1 MHPLLRKSLDKKRLS
16 PKEAVEILK
25 EADWT
30 EVVKAADDVRNRKL
44 PGKRVGYTVYR
55 IINYTNVCSIGC
67 DFCAFSRKAD
77 ERGAY
82 TLTLEK
88 IREKALEAQSL
99 GADQIFLQG
108 GVNETLPISYYT
120 DVLQMLTREL
130 GMSVRGFS
138 PVELVH
144 IASAHKLTLD
154 ELLGIFKESGLS
166 SVPGAGAEIL
176 SDKIR
181 QQLSPKKLSAKE
193 WKNTLAV
200 CQKNGLPGSANIVIG
215 SVETPEDIVQ
225 HLELVRSLQ
234 DETGG
239 VKSFVAWT
247 FQPQTDRFPIRHVSP
262 MEYLKILGLSRL
274 YLDNIR
280 HIEVS
285 VLGMGKSV
293 GELGLH
299 AGADDINS
307 IVLEENVLK
316 SNGIRSIAEAETFI
330 RQAGFEPYRRDLN
343 FSNDR

>member
-1 MHPLLRKSLDKKRLS
+1 MHPLVQKSIDKKRLS
-16 PKEAVEILK
+16 PDEAVEILE

-30 EVVKAADDVRNRKL
+30 EVVKAANDVRNREL

-67 DFCAFSRKAD
+67 NFCAFSRKNE

-82 TLTLEK
+82 TLSQEK
-88 IREKALEAQSL
+88 IREKALEAKRL

-144 IASAHKLTLD
+144 IANAHKLTLV
-154 ELLGIFKESGLS
+154 ELLGILKDAGLS

-176 SDKIR
+176 SDRIR
-181 QQLSPKKLSAKE
+181 QELSPKKLRAKE
-193 WKNTLAV
+193 WKDTLAV

-215 SVETPEDIVQ
+215 SVETSEDIVR

-262 MEYLKILGLSRL
+262 MEYLKVLGLSRL

-285 VLGMGKSV
+285 VLGMGKPI

-316 SNGIRSIAEAETFI
+316 SNGIRSIAEAEEFI

-343 FSNDR
+343 FSCDD

>member
-1 MHPLLRKSLDKKRLS
+1 MHPLLQKALARKRLS
-16 PKEAVEILK
+16 PEEAAEILRD
-25 EADWT
+25 ADWT
-30 EVVKAADDVRNRKL
+30 EVVKTADDVRNETL

-55 IINYTNVCSIGC
+55 IVNYTNVCSIGC
-67 DFCAFSRKAD
+67 DFCAFSRKAE

-88 IREKALEAQSL
+88 IREKALEARRL

-120 DVLQMLTREL
+120 DALQMLTREL
-130 GMSVRGFS
+130 GMRIRGFS

-154 ELLGIFKESGLS
+154 ELLGIFKEAGLS

-181 QQLSPKKLSAKE
+181 KRLSPKKLSANE
-193 WKNTLAV
+193 WKEALAV

-215 SVETPEDIVQ
+215 SVETVEDIVQ

-262 MEYLKILGLSRL
+262 TEYLKVLGLSRL
-274 YLDNIR
+274 YLDNVR

-285 VLGMGKSV
+285 VLGMGKQI

-316 SNGIRSIAEAETFI
+316 SNGIQTVAEAEAFI

-343 FSNDR
+343 FSCDG

>member
-82 TLTLEK
+82 TLSLEK

>member
-77 ERGAY
+77 ECGAY
-82 TLTLEK
+82 TLSLEK

>member
-1 MHPLLRKSLDKKRLS
+1 MHELLHKALERERLS
-16 PKEAVEILK
+16 PQDALQLLQK
-25 EADWT
+25 ADWT
-30 EVVKAADDVRNRKL
+30 DVVKTADHVRNRAL

-55 IINYTNVCSIGC
+55 IVNYTNVCSIGC
-67 DFCAFSRKAD
+67 DFCAFSRQAD
-77 ERGAY
+77 ENGAY
-82 TLTLEK
+82 TLSIDK
-88 IREKALEAQSL
+88 IREKALEAKRL

-108 GVNETLPISYYT
+108 GVNESLPISYYT
-120 DVLQMLTREL
+120 DILQMLSREL
-130 GMSVRGFS
+130 GLAVRGFS

-144 IASAHKLTLD
+144 IANAHRMPLDVLVETL
-154 ELLGIFKESGLS
+154 KAAGLS

-181 QQLSPKKLSAKE
+181 KRLSPKKLGAME
-193 WKNTLAV
+193 WKETLAV
-200 CQKNGLPGSANIVIG
+200 CQRHGLPGSANIVIG
-215 SVETPEDIVQ
+215 SLEESEDIVG
-225 HLELVRSLQ
+225 HLELVRQLQ

-247 FQPQTDRFPIRHVSP
+247 FQPQTDRFPIRHVTP

-285 VLGMGKSV
+285 VLGMGKQI

-307 IVLEENVLK
+307 VVLEENVLK
-316 SNGIRSIAEAETFI
+316 SHGIRSIAEAEEFI

-343 FSNDR
+343 FSSDG

>member
-82 TLTLEK
+82 TLSLEK

-193 WKNTLAV
+193 WKDTLAV

>member
-1 MHPLLRKSLDKKRLS
+1 MHPLLQKSIDKKRLS
-16 PKEAVEILK
+16 PGEAVEVLK
-25 EADWT
+25 KADWT
-30 EVVKAADDVRNRKL
+30 EVVTVANDVRNREL

-55 IINYTNVCSIGC
+55 IINYTNICAIGC

-88 IREKALEAQSL
+88 IREKALEAKRF

-154 ELLGIFKESGLS
+154 KLLDIFKNAGLS

-181 QQLSPKKLSAKE
+181 KQISPKKLSAKE
-193 WKNTLAV
+193 WKDALAV

-215 SVETPEDIVQ
+215 SVETPEDIVK

-234 DETGG
+234 DETSG

-262 MEYLKILGLSRL
+262 MEYLKVLGLSRL

-285 VLGMGKSV
+285 VLGMGKQI

-316 SNGIRSIAEAETFI
+316 SSGIRSIAEAETFI

-343 FSNDR
+343 FSNDS

>member
-82 TLTLEK
+82 TLSLEK

-343 FSNDR
+343 FSNDS

>member
-1 MHPLLRKSLDKKRLS
+1 MHPLLQKALERKRLS
-16 PKEAVEILK
+16 PEEASEILRN
-25 EADWT
+25 ADWT
-30 EVVKAADDVRNRKL
+30 EVVKAANDVRNAKL

-55 IINYTNVCSIGC
+55 IVNYTNVCSIGC

-82 TLTLEK
+82 TLPIEK
-88 IREKALEAQSL
+88 IRQKAEEAKRL

-108 GVNETLPISYYT
+108 GVNESLPISYYT
-120 DVLQMLTREL
+120 DVLQMLSQGL

-144 IASAHKLTLD
+144 IGRAHGLSIE
-154 ELLGIFKESGLS
+154 ELLGILKKSGLS

-181 QQLSPKKLSAKE
+181 KRLSPKKLSASE
-193 WKNTLAV
+193 WKETLAI

-215 SVETPEDIVQ
+215 SMETVEDIVL

-262 MEYLKILGLSRL
+262 AEYLKVLGLSRL

-285 VLGMGKSV
+285 VLGMGKQI

-307 IVLEENVLK
+307 IVLEENVLR
-316 SNGIRSIAEAETFI
+316 SNGIQTISEAEDFI

-343 FSNDR
+343 FSCDG

>member
-55 IINYTNVCSIGC
+55 IINYTNICAIGC

-82 TLTLEK
+82 TLSLEK

>member
-1 MHPLLRKSLDKKRLS
+1 MHPLLQKTLEGRRLS
-16 PKEAVEILK
+16 PEEAVEILRN
-25 EADWT
+25 ADWT
-30 EVVKAADDVRNRKL
+30 EVVKTADDARNERL

-55 IINYTNVCSIGC
+55 IVNYTNVCSIGC

-82 TLTLEK
+82 TLSLEK
-88 IREKALEAQSL
+88 IRQKAEEAKRL

-108 GVNETLPISYYT
+108 GVNESLPISYYT
-120 DVLQMLTREL
+120 DVLKMLTREL

-144 IASAHKLTLD
+144 IANAHRLSLD
-154 ELLGIFKESGLS
+154 GLLGILKEAGLS

-176 SDKIR
+176 SDNIR
-181 QQLSPKKLSAKE
+181 KRLSPKKLSAIE
-193 WKNTLAV
+193 WRDTLAV

-215 SVETPEDIVQ
+215 SMETVEDVVT

-262 MEYLKILGLSRL
+262 MEYLKVLGLSRL

-285 VLGMGKSV
+285 VLGMGKQI

-316 SNGIRSIAEAETFI
+316 SNGIQSIAEAEAFI

-343 FSNDR
+343 FSCDG

>member
-1 MHPLLRKSLDKKRLS
+1 MHPLLQKSIDKKRLS

-82 TLTLEK
+82 TLSLEK

>member
-1 MHPLLRKSLDKKRLS
+1 MHPLLQKALERKRLS
-16 PKEAVEILK
+16 PEEAGEILRN
-25 EADWT
+25 ADWT
-30 EVVKAADDVRNRKL
+30 EVVKAADDARNERL

-55 IINYTNVCSIGC
+55 IVNYTNVCSIGC
-67 DFCAFSRKAD
+67 DFCAFSRKAN

-82 TLTLEK
+82 TLSLEK
-88 IREKALEAQSL
+88 IRQKAEEVKRL

-108 GVNETLPISYYT
+108 GVNESLPISYYT
-120 DVLQMLTREL
+120 EVLQMLSREL

-144 IASAHKLTLD
+144 IARTHGLSLE
-154 ELLGIFKESGLS
+154 ELLGLLKEAGLS

-181 QQLSPKKLSAKE
+181 KRLSPKKLSAIE
-193 WKNTLAV
+193 WKETLAV

-215 SVETPEDIVQ
+215 SMETVEDIAT

-262 MEYLKILGLSRL
+262 AEYLKVLGLSRL

-285 VLGMGKSV
+285 VLGMGKQI

-316 SNGIRSIAEAETFI
+316 SNGIQTISEAEDFI

-343 FSNDR
+343 FSCDS

>member
-1 MHPLLRKSLDKKRLS
+1 MHPLLQKSIDKKRLS
-16 PKEAVEILK
+16 PEEAVEVLK
-25 EADWT
+25 KADWT
-30 EVVKAADDVRNRKL
+30 EVVKAANDVRNREL

-55 IINYTNVCSIGC
+55 IINYTNICSIGC

-82 TLTLEK
+82 TLSLEK
-88 IREKALEAQSL
+88 IREKALEAKRF

-154 ELLGIFKESGLS
+154 KLLDIFKNAGLS

-181 QQLSPKKLSAKE
+181 KQISPKKLSAKE
-193 WKNTLAV
+193 WKDALAV

-215 SVETPEDIVQ
+215 SVETPEDIVK

-234 DETGG
+234 DETSG

-262 MEYLKILGLSRL
+262 MEYLKVLGLSRL

-285 VLGMGKSV
+285 VLGMGKQI

-316 SNGIRSIAEAETFI
+316 SSGIRSIAEAETFI

-343 FSNDR
+343 FSNDS

>member
-1 MHPLLRKSLDKKRLS
+1 MHPLLQKTLEGRRLS
-16 PKEAVEILK
+16 PEEAVEILRN
-25 EADWT
+25 ADWT
-30 EVVKAADDVRNRKL
+30 EVVKAADDARNERL

-55 IINYTNVCSIGC
+55 IVNYTNVCSIGC

-82 TLTLEK
+82 TLSLEK
-88 IREKALEAQSL
+88 IRQKAEEAKRL

-108 GVNETLPISYYT
+108 GVNESLPISYYT
-120 DVLQMLTREL
+120 DVLKMLTREL

-144 IASAHKLTLD
+144 IANAHRLSLD
-154 ELLGIFKESGLS
+154 GLLGILKEAGLS

-176 SDKIR
+176 SDNIR
-181 QQLSPKKLSAKE
+181 KRLSPKKLSAIE
-193 WKNTLAV
+193 WRDTLAV

-215 SVETPEDIVQ
+215 SMETVEDVVT

-262 MEYLKILGLSRL
+262 MEYLKVLGLSRL

-285 VLGMGKSV
+285 VLGMGKQI

-316 SNGIRSIAEAETFI
+316 SNGIQSIAEAEAFI

-343 FSNDR
+343 FSCDG

>member
-1 MHPLLRKSLDKKRLS
+1 MHPLLQKSIDKKRLS
-16 PKEAVEILK
+16 PEEAVEVLK
-25 EADWT
+25 KADWT
-30 EVVKAADDVRNRKL
+30 EVVKAANDVRNREL

-55 IINYTNVCSIGC
+55 IINYTNICAIGC

-77 ERGAY
+77 ERRAY
-82 TLTLEK
+82 TLSLEK
-88 IREKALEAQSL
+88 IREKALEAKRF

-154 ELLGIFKESGLS
+154 KLLDIFKNAGLS

-181 QQLSPKKLSAKE
+181 KQISPKKLSAKE
-193 WKNTLAV
+193 WKDALAV

-215 SVETPEDIVQ
+215 SVETPEDIVK

-234 DETGG
+234 DETSG

-262 MEYLKILGLSRL
+262 MEYLKVLGLSRL

-285 VLGMGKSV
+285 VLGMGKQI

-316 SNGIRSIAEAETFI
+316 SSGIRSIAEAETFI

-343 FSNDR
+343 FSNDS

>member
-82 TLTLEK
+82 TLSLEK

-154 ELLGIFKESGLS
+154 KLLDIFKNAGLS

-181 QQLSPKKLSAKE
+181 KQISPKKLSAKE
-193 WKNTLAV
+193 WKDALAV

-215 SVETPEDIVQ
+215 SVETPEDIVK

-234 DETGG
+234 DETSG

-262 MEYLKILGLSRL
+262 MEYLKVLGLSRL

-285 VLGMGKSV
+285 VLGMGKQI

-316 SNGIRSIAEAETFI
+316 SSGIRSIAEAETFI

-343 FSNDR
+343 FSNDS

>member
-1 MHPLLRKSLDKKRLS
+1 MHPLLQKSIDKKRLS
-16 PKEAVEILK
+16 PGEAVEVLK
-25 EADWT
+25 KADWT
-30 EVVKAADDVRNRKL
+30 EVVTAANDVRNREL

-55 IINYTNVCSIGC
+55 IINYTNICAIGC

-82 TLTLEK
+82 TLSLEK
-88 IREKALEAQSL
+88 IREKALEAKRF

-144 IASAHKLTLD
+144 IARAHKLTLD
-154 ELLGIFKESGLS
+154 KLLDIFKNAGLS

-181 QQLSPKKLSAKE
+181 KQISPKKLSAKE
-193 WKNTLAV
+193 WKDALAV

-215 SVETPEDIVQ
+215 SVETPEDIVK

-234 DETGG
+234 DETSG

-262 MEYLKILGLSRL
+262 MEYLKVLGLSRL

-285 VLGMGKSV
+285 VLGMGKQI

-316 SNGIRSIAEAETFI
+316 SSGIRSIAEAETFI

-343 FSNDR
+343 FSNDS

>member
-1 MHPLLRKSLDKKRLS
+1 MHPLLQKALARKRLS
-16 PKEAVEILK
+16 PEEATEILRD
-25 EADWT
+25 ADWT
-30 EVVKAADDVRNRKL
+30 EVVKTADDVRNETL

-55 IINYTNVCSIGC
+55 IVNYTNVCSIGC
-67 DFCAFSRKAD
+67 DFCAFSRKAE

-88 IREKALEAQSL
+88 IREKAFEARRL

-120 DVLQMLTREL
+120 DALQMLTREL
-130 GMSVRGFS
+130 GMRVRGFS

-154 ELLGIFKESGLS
+154 ELLGIFKEAGLS

-181 QQLSPKKLSAKE
+181 KRLSPKKLSANE
-193 WKNTLAV
+193 WKEALAV

-215 SVETPEDIVQ
+215 SVETVEDIVQ

-262 MEYLKILGLSRL
+262 TEYLKVLGLSRL
-274 YLDNIR
+274 YLDNVR

-285 VLGMGKSV
+285 VLGMGKQI

-316 SNGIRSIAEAETFI
+316 SNGIQTVAEAEAFI

-343 FSNDR
+343 FSCDG

>member
-1 MHPLLRKSLDKKRLS
+1 MHPLLQKSIDKKRLS
-16 PKEAVEILK
+16 PEEAIEVLK
-25 EADWT
+25 KADWT
-30 EVVKAADDVRNRKL
+30 EVVKAANDVRNREL

-55 IINYTNVCSIGC
+55 IINYTNICAIGC

-82 TLTLEK
+82 TLSLEK
-88 IREKALEAQSL
+88 IREKALEAKRF

-154 ELLGIFKESGLS
+154 KLLDIFKNAGLS

-181 QQLSPKKLSAKE
+181 KQISPKKLSAKE
-193 WKNTLAV
+193 WKDALAV

-215 SVETPEDIVQ
+215 SVETPEDIVK

-234 DETGG
+234 DETSG

-262 MEYLKILGLSRL
+262 MEYLKVLGLSRL

-285 VLGMGKSV
+285 VLGMGKQI

-316 SNGIRSIAEAETFI
+316 SSGIRSIAEAETFI

-343 FSNDR
+343 FSNDS